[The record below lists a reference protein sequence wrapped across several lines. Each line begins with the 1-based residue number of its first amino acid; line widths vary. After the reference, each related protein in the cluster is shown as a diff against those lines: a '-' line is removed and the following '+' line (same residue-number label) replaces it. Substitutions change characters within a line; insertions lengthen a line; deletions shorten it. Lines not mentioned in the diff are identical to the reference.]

1 MIKKLFF
8 AAMLLVCAQAA
19 MADNVLYAQVEG
31 TNMTLK
37 YGEKPADSETIKY
50 YQSDGTQGWNGSF

>member
-1 MIKKLFF
+1 MIKKIFF
-8 AAMLLVCAQAA
+8 AAVLLVCAQAA

-37 YGEKPADSETIKY
+37 YGILMAIAREPSSMDS
-50 YQSDGTQGWNGSF
+50 QNLLL